1 MLKKYLLAPG
11 PTPVPPEALLAMAAP
26 ILHHRT
32 PEFSTVFRRVADRAC
47 KLFGTEQPVLLLA
60 STGTGAMEAAVTN
73 TLSRGDRVLVVEA
86 GKFGERWGEICRNY
100 GLEVTALKVE
110 WGCAVA
116 PEAVAAELDEHPDTK
131 ALLVQ
136 GSETSTTVL
145 HPIGELAGL
154 TRERD
159 CLLIVDG
166 ITSVGVV
173 DMPMDATGI
182 DVLVTGSQ
190 KAIMLPPGLALISL
204 SEKAWRANGR
214 SSLSR
219 YYFDLAKERKSLEK
233 DTSAY
238 TPAVS
243 LIIGL
248 DAVFDLIEST
258 GGLKEVYR
266 RHAILAEATR
276 EGARALGLRLLAPDS
291 PSPAVTGVWLPEGIE
306 GGAFTKLLRDVFGV
320 QVAGGQGHLKG
331 KIIRIGHIGY
341 ADAFDVVVA
350 MSALEMALRKSGV
363 EVRAGAGT
371 SAAQDVLMRLYN
383 GA

>member
-1 MLKKYLLAPG
+1 
-11 PTPVPPEALLAMAAP
+11 MAAP
-26 ILHHRT
+26 IMHHRT
-32 PEFSTVFRRVADRAC
+32 PEFSAVFRRVADRARG
-47 KLFGTEQPVLLLA
+47 LFATEQPVLLLA

-86 GKFGERWGEICRNY
+86 GKFGERWGEICASY
-100 GLEVTALKVE
+100 GLEVTAIKVE
-110 WGCAVA
+110 WGQAVA
-116 PEAVAAELDEHPDTK
+116 PETVAAELAKHPDTK
-131 ALLVQ
+131 ALLIQ

-145 HPIGELAGL
+145 HPIAEIARL
-154 TRERD
+154 TRETD

-173 DMPMDATGI
+173 DIPMDATGI

-190 KAIMLPPGLALISL
+190 KAIMLPPGLALIAL
-204 SEKAWRANGR
+204 SEKAWRANR
-214 SSLSR
+214 SATLPR

-243 LIIGL
+243 LIVGL

-258 GGLKEVYR
+258 GGLAEVYR

-276 EGARALGLRLLAPDS
+276 AGARALGMRLLASDS
-291 PSPAVTGVWLPEGIE
+291 PSPAVTGVWLPDSVD
-306 GGAFTKLLRDVFGV
+306 GAEFPKLLRNVFGV

-341 ADAFDVVVA
+341 SDAFDVIVA

-363 EVRAGAGT
+363 EVQAGAGT
-371 SAAQDVLMRLYN
+371 SAAQNVLMRLYD

>member
-1 MLKKYLLAPG
+1 
-11 PTPVPPEALLAMAAP
+11 
-26 ILHHRT
+26 
-32 PEFSTVFRRVADRAC
+32 
-47 KLFGTEQPVLLLA
+47 
-60 STGTGAMEAAVTN
+60 
-73 TLSRGDRVLVVEA
+73 
-86 GKFGERWGEICRNY
+86 
-100 GLEVTALKVE
+100 
-110 WGCAVA
+110 
-116 PEAVAAELDEHPDTK
+116 
-131 ALLVQ
+131 
-136 GSETSTTVL
+136 
-145 HPIGELAGL
+145 
-154 TRERD
+154 
-159 CLLIVDG
+159 
-166 ITSVGVV
+166 
-173 DMPMDATGI
+173 
-182 DVLVTGSQ
+182 
-190 KAIMLPPGLALISL
+190 
-204 SEKAWRANGR
+204 
-214 SSLSR
+214 
-219 YYFDLAKERKSLEK
+219 LAKERKSLEK